1 MSWTTGLSKAEIEW
15 ASQHDWFIRSSDQ
28 GYVIVR
34 DWTKDGKEVPA
45 MFQDF
50 NKLKAWAG
58 Y

>member
-1 MSWTTGLSKAEIEW
+1 MTKKEMQW
-15 ASQHDWFIRSSDQ
+15 ASQHDWFIRSSDT

-34 DWTKDGKEVPA
+34 DWNSKGAMVPA

-50 NKLKAWAG
+50 QKLRAWAG